1 MVLFSVGATNT
12 SNGVCSAS
20 NVLNEKCD
28 GQSQKDWLSIA
39 IIFIG
44 IFTVGIG
51 STGIFSF
58 GVPYLDDNSAK
69 SNTPYALSFAM
80 CSRILGPALGYCLGA
95 VTLKIFVKPGRAPE
109 GKLSK
114 VAAMYSVTL

>member
-1 MVLFSVGATNT
+1 MFPVGASNT
-12 SNGVCSAS
+12 STGVCSAT
-20 NVLNEKCD
+20 NVLNDKCD

-58 GVPYLDDNSAK
+58 GVPYLDDNSTK

-95 VTLKIFVKPGRAPE
+95 VTLKVFVKPGRTPE
-109 GKLSK
+109 GKLLK
-114 VAAMYSVTL
+114 MVAI